1 MEGEKSS
8 GVEVGPPISIVRLVL
23 MLTTVGQQ
31 YLFLQQHDIIPSTG
45 VCHKCHQVILGSP
58 IVKGNERFWNCKK
71 CKAVTTTRFG
81 TVLYKSKMK
90 LKNWILLAFCFT
102 ERNKSYAQTSN
113 EASLPQE
120 GYEDRTLSGTTMNR
134 WYRFFRKLCR
144 NDFQR
149 QGGRICVTAQRALS
163 EKFRLGQKF

>member
-1 MEGEKSS
+1 
-8 GVEVGPPISIVRLVL
+8 

-102 ERNKSYAQTSN
+102 ERNKSYAHTSN

-149 QGGRICVTAQRALS
+149 QGGRICVKAQRALS
-163 EKFRLGQKF
+163 EKFRLGQKFKP